1 MTAAFATPGP
11 RSPFVQWAGWLSAH
25 APVGRVRR
33 IRSRPEATMA
43 GSPPRART
51 VLAITSRPGKESADL
66 GGLLHV
72 FHTSGARVA
81 LLCLTR
87 GEASAL
93 NPTSQRLEVL
103 RPRELQLAAGL
114 LGVSSIAVADYPD
127 GELGRYPTLELTERV
142 QRAITE
148 HEPDLILVVDPA
160 VGDADDAE
168 VARVACLAAGS
179 AGVPVAARTWLGARR
194 GWRVGLGSEAAAVR
208 AVQRSA
214 VAAHA
219 SQADAL
225 PEVRRRLDRLG
236 DEEQLRWLPAPES
249 GPGARAFVPRPRV
262 PISG

>member
-1 MTAAFATPGP
+1 MTAAFAIPGP
-11 RSPFVQWAGWLSAH
+11 RAPFVQRAGWLSAH

-33 IRSRPEATMA
+33 IATRPEAA
-43 GSPPRART
+43 VVASPPPART

-66 GGLLHV
+66 GGLLHM

-87 GEASAL
+87 GEASEL
-93 NPTSQRLEVL
+93 NPTTQRLEVL

-127 GELGRYPTLELTERV
+127 GELGSYPTLELTERV

-148 HEPDLILVVDPA
+148 HTPDLILVVDPA
-160 VGDADDAE
+160 IGDADDAE
-168 VARVACLAAGS
+168 VARAACMAAES
-179 AGVPVAARTWLGARR
+179 AGVPVAARTWLGARS
-194 GWRVGLGSEAAAVR
+194 GWRVGLGSDAAAAR

-225 PEVRRRLDRLG
+225 PEVQRRLDFLG
-236 DEEQLRWLPAPES
+236 DQEQLRWLLAPDS
-249 GPGARAFVPRPRV
+249 GQGAREFVPRCRAPV
-262 PISG
+262 AG

>member
-1 MTAAFATPGP
+1 MTAAFAIPAP
-11 RSPFVQWAGWLSAH
+11 RAPISSWAGWLSTH
-25 APVGRVRR
+25 APVRPSRR
-33 IRSRPEATMA
+33 IRTRHVAPGV
-43 GSPPRART
+43 GSLPPARS
-51 VLAITSRPGKESADL
+51 VLVITSRPGKESAEL
-66 GGLLHV
+66 GGLLHA
-72 FHTSGARVA
+72 FRTAGARVA

-93 NPTSQRLEVL
+93 NSTSQRLEVI

-127 GELGRYPTLELTERV
+127 GELDRCPTLDLTERV

-148 HEPDLILVVDPA
+148 HAPDLILVVDPA
-160 VGDADDAE
+160 DGDADDAE
-168 VARVACLAAGS
+168 VARAACLAAES
-179 AGVPVAARTWLGARR
+179 ADVPVVARTSPGARS
-194 GWRVGLGSEAAAVR
+194 GWRVPLGSGAAATR

-236 DEEQLRWLPAPES
+236 DEEQLRWLRDPES
-249 GPGARAFVPRPRV
+249 DPDPRVLVPRRRLPV
-262 PISG
+262 AS